1 MGWRDTQR
9 AVASGAM
16 SFRPEAPN
24 DIREGIGLLL
34 KTRANSIM
42 DAAERQREASM
53 VAMEEAKELRKER
66 NAKSR
71 AAAQKQKKDKETA
84 QQILKNLNQDYK
96 NQNLITH
103 VIGNLELNGGDGAA
117 TLKYYTD
124 LGNRLGLAASKVE
137 IPKLKQPGR
146 AGDLSQQTAELM
158 GVDMDSVFETDTGSA
173 SQGVTNRQAR
183 SAFEDEMSMSESSGR
198 VNELGTDTKG
208 RKFGGEFQLG
218 KLRLQDYNEIYG
230 TNFTPETFA
239 QLEKKDQKAIND
251 WHFRD
256 ISTFI
261 RNEGLDEFVGEEING
276 TVLTEASLIAIAH
289 LGGKTGLRNYLT
301 SGGEKNPHDESKN
314 PDGTIAKTYLS
325 DYAEKFADT
334 SFMMEESGD
343 DPNFRSFIIADKKG
357 LHDPFKKEDGT
368 YHTAAQILLIANDSG
383 DAALIQRAN
392 KITAPR
398 INPSS
403 LSRGDLS
410 AKIAVMQLEGRPE
423 AEIAPYQAALQARN
437 DQKAVD
443 DIPDPT
449 TAKGLYFAA
458 EKALIPEGLA
468 PEEYSKR
475 VAAIENSWNEA
486 TSSEKFTPRTLYRIG
501 TQTTT
506 RVYSEEEYKKL
517 TGSGGGY
524 SDVQLGAVEQIMQ
537 DFSINR
543 EEASQ
548 LKNGF
553 INISSDGLGRVVFV
567 NKQTGEQSYPS
578 RSSQAQD
585 TETQGLM
592 SEALQEAMQ
601 SGQTGDP
608 NNLSVPSVFYE
619 DEQGNKVVI
628 TAEEKAAAASLLT
641 EAGLGG
647 GIAGLKD
654 ISSAFGPE
662 GWAKKIGN
670 NISGFVFGTTFD
682 ENSAEAKSK
691 LEKLRTLTVLQL
703 VSAFPNIRD
712 SVTLKKQ
719 LASLIPEPGKLLDSG
734 SFKPNALRGFK
745 SVKQILEGAVSTQSK
760 NSVDMTMSTRDNAK
774 ARMALNSLLPLL
786 EIYETIV
793 EGFENPQS
801 GTTPVGQSSYIKK

>member
-9 AVASGAM
+9 QVASGEL
-16 SFRPEAPN
+16 SFKPEAPS
-24 DIREGIGLLL
+24 DFQQGLGMLL
-34 KTRANSIM
+34 KTGANYIQ
-42 DAAERQREASM
+42 DQEDRRREEAM
-53 VAMEEAKELRKER
+53 KLMEEQKVKNEELNKKRKAK
-66 NAKSR
+66 NALE
-71 AAAQKQKKDKETA
+71 KQRRSKA
-84 QQILKNLNQDYK
+84 ISILGNLGEDAKNPNFQR
-96 NQNLITH
+96 H
-103 VIGNLELNGGDGAA
+103 VISNLELFDDDAA
-117 TLKYYTD
+117 LVMEYYTE
-124 LGNRLGLAASKVE
+124 LGNQLQSVASKKSKKA
-137 IPKLKQPGR
+137 PPGIADAAQQTDAIFDTT
-146 AGDLSQQTAELM
+146 AGDTKPPTPT
-158 GVDMDSVFETDTGSA
+158 DM
-173 SQGVTNRQAR
+173 
-183 SAFEDEMSMSESSGR
+183 EMRESSG
-198 VNELGTDTKG
+198 VSTEVSIDPKDGK
-208 RKFGGEFQLG
+208 KYGGLIQMG
-218 KLRLQDYNEIYG
+218 QARLQDYNEKYG
-230 TNFTPETFA
+230 TNFTPDTFA
-239 QLEKKDQKAIND
+239 QLPEGEQRKINN

-261 RNEGLDEFVGEEING
+261 RNEGLDEYVGEEING
-276 TVLTEASLIAIAH
+276 TILTESSLVAIAH
-289 LGGKTGLRNYLT
+289 LGGKTGLKNYLI
-301 SGGEKNPHDESKN
+301 SGGEKDRKDSNGTYMSKY
-314 PDGTIAKTYLS
+314 AK
-325 DYAEKFADT
+325 DFADS
-334 SFMMEESGD
+334 SFMMEEEQD
-343 DPNFRSFIIADKKG
+343 DPNFASFVIADKKG
-357 LHDPFKKEDGT
+357 LHDPFKKKDGT
-368 YHTAAQILLIANDSG
+368 YHTAAQIQIIANDSG
-383 DAALIQRAN
+383 DAALIERAN

-403 LSRGDLS
+403 LSRGDLV
-410 AKIAVMQLEGRPE
+410 AKIAVMELEGRPE
-423 AEIAPYQAALQARN
+423 AEIAPYQVALQARN

-458 EKALIPEGLA
+458 EKALIPEGLP

-486 TSSEKFTPRTLYRIG
+486 TSSEKFTPRTLYRLG

-506 RVYSEEEYKKL
+506 RVYSQDEYNRL
-517 TGSGGGY
+517 TGPEGGY

-537 DFSINR
+537 DFSISR

-567 NKQTGEQSYPS
+567 NKATGEQFYPK
-578 RSSQAQD
+578 RSSPDQN
-585 TETQGLM
+585 TETQVLM
-592 SEALQEAMQ
+592 NEALQEAMQ

-608 NNLSVPSVFYE
+608 SNLSVPSVFYE

-628 TAEEKAAAASLLT
+628 TAEEKAAAASLLA

-662 GWAKKIGN
+662 GWAKGLGN
-670 NISGFVFGTTFD
+670 NFSGFFFGTTFD

-712 SVTLKKQ
+712 SVALKQQ

-745 SVKQILEGAVSTQSK
+745 SVKQILEGAVATQSK

-801 GTTPVGQSSYIKK
+801 GTTPVGQSSYIKRDG

>member
-9 AVASGAM
+9 QVASGEL
-16 SFRPEAPN
+16 SFKPEAPS
-24 DIREGIGLLL
+24 DFQQGIGMLL
-34 KTRANSIM
+34 KTGANYIQ
-42 DAAERQREASM
+42 DQEDRRR
-53 VAMEEAKELRKER
+53 EEAMKFAEEQKAKNEEFNKNRKEKNALEKKR
-66 NAKSR
+66 RAKSL
-71 AAAQKQKKDKETA
+71 A
-84 QQILKNLNQDYK
+84 ILKNLGYDPRNTNHQR
-96 NQNLITH
+96 H
-103 VIGNLELNGGDGAA
+103 VIGTLELFEDDAEK
-117 TLKYYTD
+117 TLEYYTE
-124 LGNRLGLAASKVE
+124 LGSQ
-137 IPKLKQPGR
+137 LKDVAPHNLKNPMTSPRGSGVNQQTDAMLTPNSFTDR
-146 AGDLSQQTAELM
+146 LSQ
-158 GVDMDSVFETDTGSA
+158 
-173 SQGVTNRQAR
+173 
-183 SAFEDEMSMSESSGR
+183 SESSGDTSS
-198 VNELGTDTKG
+198 VTTDVKG
-208 RKFGGEFQLG
+208 RKVGGEFQFG
-218 KLRLQDYNEIYG
+218 KARLQDYNELYG
-230 TNFTPETFA
+230 TNFTPESFA
-239 QLEKKDQKAIND
+239 SLPAEKQRRVND
-251 WHFRD
+251 WHFKD

-261 RNEGLDEFVGEEING
+261 RNEGLDEYVGEEING

-289 LGGKTGLRNYLT
+289 LGGKTGLRRYLT
-301 SGGEKNPHDESKN
+301 SGGKTNPHDEVRN
-314 PDGTIAKTYLS
+314 PNGTIAKTYLS
-325 DYAEKFADT
+325 DYAEKFAD
-334 SFMMEESGD
+334 SSLMMEDETD
-343 DPNFRSFIIADKKG
+343 DPNFSSFVISKRKE
-357 LHDPFKKEDGT
+357 LYDPFKKPDGT

-383 DAALIQRAN
+383 DAALIERAN

-398 INPSS
+398 INPSA
-403 LSRGDLS
+403 LSRGDLV
-410 AKIAVMQLEGRPE
+410 AKIAVMEHDGIPE
-423 AEIAPYQAALQARN
+423 AEIAPYQVALKARN
-437 DQKAVD
+437 DQKED

-449 TAKGLYFAA
+449 TAKGLYFTA
-458 EKALIPEGLA
+458 EKALIPEGL
-468 PEEYSKR
+468 PSEEYSKR

-486 TSSEKFTPRTLYRIG
+486 TSSATFTPRTLYQIG

-506 RVYSEEEYKKL
+506 RVYSQEEYDRL
-517 TGSGGGY
+517 TGPEGGY

-567 NKQTGEQSYPS
+567 NKATGEQSYPS
-578 RSSQAQD
+578 RSNQAQD
-585 TETQGLM
+585 TETQVLM

-628 TAEEKAAAASLLT
+628 TAEEKAAAASLLA

-670 NISGFVFGTTFD
+670 NFFGGVFGTTFD

-712 SVTLKKQ
+712 SVALKQQ

-745 SVKQILEGAVSTQSK
+745 SVKQILEGAVATQSR
-760 NSVDMTMSTRDNAK
+760 NSMDMNMSTRDNAK
-774 ARMALNSLLPLL
+774 AKMALNSLLPLL

-801 GTTPVGQSSYIKK
+801 GTTPVGQSSYIKRN

>member
-9 AVASGAM
+9 QVASGEL
-16 SFRPEAPN
+16 SFKPEAPS
-24 DIREGIGLLL
+24 DFEQGIGMLL
-34 KTRANSIM
+34 KTGANYIQ
-42 DAAERQREASM
+42 DREDRRREEALKL
-53 VAMEEAKELRKER
+53 MEEQKVKNEELNKKRKAK
-66 NAKSR
+66 NALE
-71 AAAQKQKKDKETA
+71 KQRRSKA
-84 QQILKNLNQDYK
+84 ISILGNLGEDAKNPNFQR
-96 NQNLITH
+96 H
-103 VIGNLELNGGDGAA
+103 VISNLELFDDDAA
-117 TLKYYTD
+117 LVMEYYTE
-124 LGNRLGLAASKVE
+124 LGNQLQSVASKKSKKAPPGLAEAAQQTDA
-137 IPKLKQPGR
+137 IFDTA
-146 AGDLSQQTAELM
+146 AGDTKPPTPT
-158 GVDMDSVFETDTGSA
+158 DM
-173 SQGVTNRQAR
+173 
-183 SAFEDEMSMSESSGR
+183 EMRESSG
-198 VNELGTDTKG
+198 VSTEVSIDPKDGK
-208 RKFGGEFQLG
+208 KYGGLIQMG
-218 KLRLQDYNEIYG
+218 QARLQDYNEKYG
-230 TNFTPETFA
+230 TNFTPDTFA
-239 QLEKKDQKAIND
+239 QLPEGEQRKINN

-261 RNEGLDEFVGEEING
+261 RNEGLDEYVGEEING
-276 TVLTEASLIAIAH
+276 TILTESSLVAIAH
-289 LGGKTGLRNYLT
+289 LGGKTGLKNYLI
-301 SGGEKNPHDESKN
+301 SGGEKDRKDSNGTYMSKY
-314 PDGTIAKTYLS
+314 AK
-325 DYAEKFADT
+325 DFADS
-334 SFMMEESGD
+334 SFMMEEEQD
-343 DPNFRSFIIADKKG
+343 DPNFASFIIADKKG
-357 LHDPFKKEDGT
+357 LFDPFKKKDGT

-383 DAALIQRAN
+383 DDALIERAN

-398 INPSS
+398 INPSA
-403 LSRGDLS
+403 LSRFDLV
-410 AKIAVMQLEGRPE
+410 AKIAVMELEGRPE
-423 AEIAPYQAALQARN
+423 AEIAPYQVALKARN

-443 DIPDPT
+443 DIPKPT
-449 TAKGLYFAA
+449 TAKGLYFTA
-458 EKALIPEGLA
+458 EKALIPEGLP

-486 TSSEKFTPRTLYRIG
+486 TSSATFTPRTLYQKG

-506 RVYSEEEYKKL
+506 RVYSQDEYNRL
-517 TGSGGGY
+517 TGPEGGY

-537 DFSINR
+537 DFSIDR

-567 NKQTGEQSYPS
+567 NKATGEQFYPK
-578 RSSQAQD
+578 RSNPDQN
-585 TETQGLM
+585 TETQVLM
-592 SEALQEAMQ
+592 NEALQEAMQ

-628 TAEEKAAAASLLT
+628 TAEEKAAAASLLA

-647 GIAGLKD
+647 GIAGLQD

-670 NISGFVFGTTFD
+670 NVSGFVFGTTFD

-712 SVTLKKQ
+712 SVALKQQ

-801 GTTPVGQSSYIKK
+801 GTTPVGQSSYIKRDG

>member
-9 AVASGAM
+9 QVASGEL
-16 SFRPEAPN
+16 SFKPEAPS
-24 DIREGIGLLL
+24 DFQQGLGMLL
-34 KTRANSIM
+34 KTGANYIQ
-42 DAAERQREASM
+42 DQEDRRREEAM
-53 VAMEEAKELRKER
+53 KLMEEQKVKNEELNKKRKAK
-66 NAKSR
+66 NALE
-71 AAAQKQKKDKETA
+71 KQRRSKA
-84 QQILKNLNQDYK
+84 ISILGNLGEDAKNPNFQR
-96 NQNLITH
+96 H
-103 VIGNLELNGGDGAA
+103 VISNLELFDDDAA
-117 TLKYYTD
+117 LVMEYYTE
-124 LGNRLGLAASKVE
+124 LGNQLQSVASKKSKKA
-137 IPKLKQPGR
+137 PPGIADAAQQTDAIFDTT
-146 AGDLSQQTAELM
+146 AGDTKPPTPT
-158 GVDMDSVFETDTGSA
+158 DM
-173 SQGVTNRQAR
+173 
-183 SAFEDEMSMSESSGR
+183 EMRESSG
-198 VNELGTDTKG
+198 VSTEVSIDPKDGK
-208 RKFGGEFQLG
+208 KYGGLIQMG
-218 KLRLQDYNEIYG
+218 QARLQDYNEKYG
-230 TNFTPETFA
+230 TNFTPDTFA
-239 QLEKKDQKAIND
+239 QLPEGEQRKINN

-261 RNEGLDEFVGEEING
+261 RNEGLDEYVGEEING
-276 TVLTEASLIAIAH
+276 TILTESSLVAIAH
-289 LGGKTGLRNYLT
+289 LGGKTGLKNYLI
-301 SGGEKNPHDESKN
+301 SGGEKDRKDSNGTYMSKY
-314 PDGTIAKTYLS
+314 AK
-325 DYAEKFADT
+325 DFADS
-334 SFMMEESGD
+334 SFMMEEEQD
-343 DPNFRSFIIADKKG
+343 DPNFASFVIADKKG
-357 LHDPFKKEDGT
+357 LHDPFKKKDGT
-368 YHTAAQILLIANDSG
+368 YHTAAQIQIIANDSG
-383 DAALIQRAN
+383 DAALIERAN

-403 LSRGDLS
+403 LSRGDLV
-410 AKIAVMQLEGRPE
+410 AKIAVMELEGRPE
-423 AEIAPYQAALQARN
+423 AEIAPYQVALQARN

-458 EKALIPEGLA
+458 EKALIPEGLP

-486 TSSEKFTPRTLYRIG
+486 TSSEKFTPRTLYRLG

-506 RVYSEEEYKKL
+506 RVYSQDEYNRL
-517 TGSGGGY
+517 TGPEGGY

-537 DFSINR
+537 DFSISR

-567 NKQTGEQSYPS
+567 NKATGEQFYPK
-578 RSSQAQD
+578 RSSPDQN
-585 TETQGLM
+585 TETQVLM
-592 SEALQEAMQ
+592 NEALQEAMQ

-608 NNLSVPSVFYE
+608 SNLSVPSVFYE

-628 TAEEKAAAASLLT
+628 TAEEKAAAASLLA

-662 GWAKKIGN
+662 GWAKGLGN
-670 NISGFVFGTTFD
+670 NFSGFFFGTTFD

-712 SVTLKKQ
+712 SVALKQQ

-745 SVKQILEGAVSTQSK
+745 SVKQILEGAVATQSK

-801 GTTPVGQSSYIKK
+801 GTTPVGQSSYIKRDGQEILWKLMQD

>member
-9 AVASGAM
+9 QVASGEL
-16 SFRPEAPN
+16 SFKPEAPS
-24 DIREGIGLLL
+24 DFQQGLGMLL
-34 KTRANSIM
+34 KTGANYIQ
-42 DAAERQREASM
+42 DQEDRRREEAM
-53 VAMEEAKELRKER
+53 KLMEEQKVKNEELNKKRKAK
-66 NAKSR
+66 NALE
-71 AAAQKQKKDKETA
+71 KQRRSKA
-84 QQILKNLNQDYK
+84 ISILGNLGEDAKNPNFQR
-96 NQNLITH
+96 H
-103 VIGNLELNGGDGAA
+103 VISNLELFDDDAA
-117 TLKYYTD
+117 LVMEYYKE
-124 LGNRLGLAASKVE
+124 LGNQLQSTASKKS
-137 IPKLKQPGR
+137 IKAPPGIADAAQQTDAIFDTA
-146 AGDLSQQTAELM
+146 AGDTKPPTPT
-158 GVDMDSVFETDTGSA
+158 DM
-173 SQGVTNRQAR
+173 
-183 SAFEDEMSMSESSGR
+183 EMRESSG
-198 VNELGTDTKG
+198 VSTEVSIDPKDGK
-208 RKFGGEFQLG
+208 KYGGLIQMG
-218 KLRLQDYNEIYG
+218 QARLQDYNEKYG
-230 TNFTPETFA
+230 TNFTPDTFA
-239 QLEKKDQKAIND
+239 QLPEGEQRKINN

-261 RNEGLDEFVGEEING
+261 RNEGLDEYVGEEING
-276 TVLTEASLIAIAH
+276 TILTESSLVAIAH
-289 LGGKTGLRNYLT
+289 LGGKTGLKNYLI
-301 SGGEKNPHDESKN
+301 SGGEKDRKDSNGTYMSKY
-314 PDGTIAKTYLS
+314 AK
-325 DYAEKFADT
+325 DFADS
-334 SFMMEESGD
+334 SFMMEEEQD
-343 DPNFRSFIIADKKG
+343 DPNFASFIIADKKG
-357 LHDPFKKEDGT
+357 LHDPFKKKDGT
-368 YHTAAQILLIANDSG
+368 YHTAAQIELIANDSG
-383 DAALIQRAN
+383 DAALIERAN

-403 LSRGDLS
+403 LSRGDLV
-410 AKIAVMQLEGRPE
+410 AKIAVMELEGRPE
-423 AEIAPYQAALQARN
+423 AEIAPYQVALQARN

-449 TAKGLYFAA
+449 TAKGLYIAA
-458 EKALIPEGLA
+458 EKALIPEGLS

-475 VAAIENSWNEA
+475 IVAIENSWNEA
-486 TSSEKFTPRTLYRIG
+486 TSSATFTPRTLYKIG
-501 TQTTT
+501 SQTTT
-506 RVYSEEEYKKL
+506 RVYSQEEYNEL
-517 TGSGGGY
+517 TGPEGGY

-537 DFSINR
+537 DFSISR

-567 NKQTGEQSYPS
+567 NKATGEQSYPS
-578 RSSQAQD
+578 RSNQD
-585 TETQGLM
+585 MNSESEVLM

-628 TAEEKAAAASLLT
+628 TAEEKASAASLLA

-670 NISGFVFGTTFD
+670 NVSGFVFGTTFD

-712 SVTLKKQ
+712 SVTLKQQ

-745 SVKQILEGAVSTQSK
+745 SVKQILEGAVVTQSR

-801 GTTPVGQSSYIKK
+801 GTTPVGQSSYIKRGGQEILWKLMQD

>member
-9 AVASGAM
+9 QVTSGEL
-16 SFRPEAPN
+16 SFKPEAPS
-24 DIREGIGLLL
+24 DFQQGIGMLL
-34 KTRANSIM
+34 KTGANYIQ
-42 DAAERQREASM
+42 DQEDRRREEAM
-53 VAMEEAKELRKER
+53 KLMEEQKVKNEELNKKRKAK
-66 NAKSR
+66 NALE
-71 AAAQKQKKDKETA
+71 KQRRSKA
-84 QQILKNLNQDYK
+84 ISILGNLGEDAKNTNFQR
-96 NQNLITH
+96 H
-103 VIGNLELNGGDGAA
+103 VISNLELFDDDAA
-117 TLKYYTD
+117 KVMEYYTE
-124 LGNRLGLAASKVE
+124 LGNQLQSVASK
-137 IPKLKQPGR
+137 KNMTARGR
-146 AGDLSQQTAELM
+146 QGDLNQQTAEALGADTRAM
-158 GVDMDSVFETDTGSA
+158 FDAGAGDTKPPTNNDM
-173 SQGVTNRQAR
+173 
-183 SAFEDEMSMSESSGR
+183 EMRESSG
-198 VNELGTDTKG
+198 VSTEVSINKKG
-208 RKFGGEFQLG
+208 DKYGGLIQMG
-218 KLRLQDYNEIYG
+218 QARLQDYNEKYG
-230 TNFTPETFA
+230 TNFTPDTFS
-239 QLEKKDQKAIND
+239 QLPEGEQRKINN
-251 WHFRD
+251 WHYRD

-261 RNEGLDEFVGEEING
+261 RNEGLDEYVGEEING
-276 TVLTEASLIAIAH
+276 TILTESSLVAVAH
-289 LGGKTGLRNYLT
+289 LGGKTGLKNYLI
-301 SGGEKNPHDESKN
+301 SGGEKDRKDSN
-314 PDGTIAKTYLS
+314 GTYMSTYAK
-325 DYAEKFADT
+325 DFADS
-334 SFMMEESGD
+334 SFMMEEEQD
-343 DPNFRSFIIADKKG
+343 DPNFRSFIITDKKG
-357 LHDPFKKEDGT
+357 LFDPFKKKDGT
-368 YHTAAQILLIANDSG
+368 YHTSAQIQLIANDSG
-383 DAALIQRAN
+383 DPALIERAN

-403 LSRGDLS
+403 LGRLDLG
-410 AKIAVMQLEGRPE
+410 AKIAVMEFERRPE
-423 AEIAPYQAALQARN
+423 AEIAPYRVALQARN

-449 TAKGLYFAA
+449 TAEGLYFQV
-458 EKALIPEGLA
+458 EKALIPEGLP

-475 VAAIENSWNEA
+475 IAAIKNSWNEA
-486 TSSEKFTPRTLYRIG
+486 TSSATFTPRTLYKIG
-501 TQTTT
+501 SQTTT
-506 RVYSEEEYKKL
+506 RVYSEEEYNEL
-517 TGSGGGY
+517 TGPDGGY

-537 DFSINR
+537 DFSIDR

-567 NKQTGEQSYPS
+567 NKATGEQSYPS
-578 RSSQAQD
+578 RSNQD
-585 TETQGLM
+585 MNSESEVLM

-608 NNLSVPSVFYE
+608 SNLSVPSVFYE

-628 TAEEKAAAASLLT
+628 TAEEKAAAASLLA

-670 NISGFVFGTTFD
+670 NVSGFVFGTTFD
-682 ENSAEAKSK
+682 ENSAESKSK

-712 SVTLKKQ
+712 SVTLKQQ

-774 ARMALNSLLPLL
+774 AQMALNSLLPLL

-801 GTTPVGQSSYIKK
+801 GTTPVGQSSYIKR

>member
-9 AVASGAM
+9 QVASGEL
-16 SFRPEAPN
+16 SFKPEAPS
-24 DIREGIGLLL
+24 DFQQGLGMLL
-34 KTRANSIM
+34 KTGANYIQ
-42 DAAERQREASM
+42 DQEDRRREEAM
-53 VAMEEAKELRKER
+53 KLMEEQKVKNEELNKKRKAK
-66 NAKSR
+66 NALE
-71 AAAQKQKKDKETA
+71 KQRRSKA
-84 QQILKNLNQDYK
+84 ISILGNLGEDAKNPNFQR
-96 NQNLITH
+96 H
-103 VIGNLELNGGDGAA
+103 VISNLELFDDDAA
-117 TLKYYTD
+117 LVMEYYKE
-124 LGNRLGLAASKVE
+124 LGNQLQSTASKKS
-137 IPKLKQPGR
+137 IKAPPGIADAAQQTDAIFDTA
-146 AGDLSQQTAELM
+146 AGDTKPPTPT
-158 GVDMDSVFETDTGSA
+158 DM
-173 SQGVTNRQAR
+173 
-183 SAFEDEMSMSESSGR
+183 EMRESSG
-198 VNELGTDTKG
+198 VSTEVSIDPKDGK
-208 RKFGGEFQLG
+208 KYGGLIQMG
-218 KLRLQDYNEIYG
+218 QARLQDYNEKYG
-230 TNFTPETFA
+230 TNFTPDTFA
-239 QLEKKDQKAIND
+239 QLPEGEQRKINN

-261 RNEGLDEFVGEEING
+261 RNEGLDEYVGEEING
-276 TVLTEASLIAIAH
+276 TILTESSLVAIAH
-289 LGGKTGLRNYLT
+289 LGGKTGLKNYLI
-301 SGGEKNPHDESKN
+301 SGGEKDRKDSNGTYMSKY
-314 PDGTIAKTYLS
+314 AK
-325 DYAEKFADT
+325 DFADS
-334 SFMMEESGD
+334 SFMMEEEQD
-343 DPNFRSFIIADKKG
+343 DPNFASFIIADKKG
-357 LHDPFKKEDGT
+357 LHDPFKKKDGT
-368 YHTAAQILLIANDSG
+368 YHTAAQIQLIANDSG
-383 DAALIQRAN
+383 DAALIERAN

-403 LSRGDLS
+403 LSRGDLV
-410 AKIAVMQLEGRPE
+410 AKIAVMELEGRPE
-423 AEIAPYQAALQARN
+423 AEIAPYQVALQARN

-449 TAKGLYFAA
+449 TAKGLYIAA
-458 EKALIPEGLA
+458 EKALIPEGLP

-475 VAAIENSWNEA
+475 IVAIENSWNEA
-486 TSSEKFTPRTLYRIG
+486 TSSATFTPRTLYKIG
-501 TQTTT
+501 SQTTT
-506 RVYSEEEYKKL
+506 RVYSQEEYNEL
-517 TGSGGGY
+517 TGPEGGY

-537 DFSINR
+537 DFSISR

-567 NKQTGEQSYPS
+567 NKATGEQSYPS
-578 RSSQAQD
+578 RSNQD
-585 TETQGLM
+585 MNSESEVLM

-628 TAEEKAAAASLLT
+628 TAEEKASAASLLA

-670 NISGFVFGTTFD
+670 NVSGFVFGTTFD

-712 SVTLKKQ
+712 SVTLKQQ

-745 SVKQILEGAVSTQSK
+745 SVKQILEGAVVTQSR

-801 GTTPVGQSSYIKK
+801 GTTPVGQSSYIKRGGQEILWKLMQD

>member
-1 MGWRDTQR
+1 
-9 AVASGAM
+9 M
-16 SFRPEAPN
+16 S
-24 DIREGIGLLL
+24 REEQIKPL
-34 KTRANSIM
+34 
-42 DAAERQREASM
+42 
-53 VAMEEAKELRKER
+53 EE
-66 NAKSR
+66 
-71 AAAQKQKKDKETA
+71 
-84 QQILKNLNQDYK
+84 
-96 NQNLITH
+96 
-103 VIGNLELNGGDGAA
+103 
-117 TLKYYTD
+117 
-124 LGNRLGLAASKVE
+124 
-137 IPKLKQPGR
+137 
-146 AGDLSQQTAELM
+146 
-158 GVDMDSVFETDTGSA
+158 
-173 SQGVTNRQAR
+173 
-183 SAFEDEMSMSESSGR
+183 
-198 VNELGTDTKG
+198 
-208 RKFGGEFQLG
+208 
-218 KLRLQDYNEIYG
+218 LQ
-230 TNFTPETFA
+230 
-239 QLEKKDQKAIND
+239 
-251 WHFRD
+251 
-256 ISTFI
+256 
-261 RNEGLDEFVGEEING
+261 
-276 TVLTEASLIAIAH
+276 
-289 LGGKTGLRNYLT
+289 
-301 SGGEKNPHDESKN
+301 
-314 PDGTIAKTYLS
+314 
-325 DYAEKFADT
+325 
-334 SFMMEESGD
+334 
-343 DPNFRSFIIADKKG
+343 
-357 LHDPFKKEDGT
+357 
-368 YHTAAQILLIANDSG
+368 
-383 DAALIQRAN
+383 
-392 KITAPR
+392 
-398 INPSS
+398 
-403 LSRGDLS
+403 
-410 AKIAVMQLEGRPE
+410 
-423 AEIAPYQAALQARN
+423 
-437 DQKAVD
+437 
-443 DIPDPT
+443 
-449 TAKGLYFAA
+449 
-458 EKALIPEGLA
+458 
-468 PEEYSKR
+468 
-475 VAAIENSWNEA
+475 
-486 TSSEKFTPRTLYRIG
+486 
-501 TQTTT
+501 
-506 RVYSEEEYKKL
+506 EEYKKL

-567 NKQTGEQSYPS
+567 NKATGEQSYPS

-712 SVTLKKQ
+712 SVALKQQ

>member
-9 AVASGAM
+9 QVASGEL
-16 SFRPEAPN
+16 SFKPEAPS
-24 DIREGIGLLL
+24 DFQQGLGMLL
-34 KTRANSIM
+34 KTGANYIQ
-42 DAAERQREASM
+42 DQEDRRREEAM
-53 VAMEEAKELRKER
+53 KLMEEQKVKNEELNRKRKEK
-66 NAKSR
+66 NALE
-71 AAAQKQKKDKETA
+71 KKRRSKA
-84 QQILKNLNQDYK
+84 ISILGNLGEDAKNPNFQR
-96 NQNLITH
+96 H
-103 VIGNLELNGGDGAA
+103 VISNLELFDDDAA
-117 TLKYYTD
+117 LVMEYYKE
-124 LGNRLGLAASKVE
+124 LGNQLQSVASK
-137 IPKLKQPGR
+137 KNMTARGR
-146 AGDLSQQTAELM
+146 QGDLNQQTAEALGADTRAM
-158 GVDMDSVFETDTGSA
+158 FDTKAGDTKLPTNTDM
-173 SQGVTNRQAR
+173 
-183 SAFEDEMSMSESSGR
+183 EMRESSG
-198 VNELGTDTKG
+198 VSTEVSIDPKDGK
-208 RKFGGEFQLG
+208 KYGGLIQMG
-218 KLRLQDYNEIYG
+218 QARLQDYNEKYG
-230 TNFTPETFA
+230 TNFTPDTFA
-239 QLEKKDQKAIND
+239 QLPEGEQRKINN

-261 RNEGLDEFVGEEING
+261 RNEGLDEYVGEEING
-276 TVLTEASLIAIAH
+276 TILTEASLVAIAH
-289 LGGKTGLRNYLT
+289 LGGKTGLKNYLI
-301 SGGEKNPHDESKN
+301 SGGEKDRKDSN
-314 PDGTIAKTYLS
+314 GTYMSTYAK
-325 DYAEKFADT
+325 DFADS
-334 SFMMEESGD
+334 SFMMEEEQD
-343 DPNFRSFIIADKKG
+343 DPNFASFVIADKKG
-357 LHDPFKKEDGT
+357 LHDPFKKKDGT
-368 YHTAAQILLIANDSG
+368 YHTAAQIQLIANDSG
-383 DAALIQRAN
+383 DPSLIERAN

-403 LSRGDLS
+403 LSRGDLV

-423 AEIAPYQAALQARN
+423 AEIAPYQVALQARN

-449 TAKGLYFAA
+449 TAKGLYIAA
-458 EKALIPEGLA
+458 EKALIPEGLP

-475 VAAIENSWNEA
+475 IVAIENSWNEA
-486 TSSEKFTPRTLYRIG
+486 TSSATFTPRTLYKIG

-506 RVYSEEEYKKL
+506 RVYSQEEYNEL
-517 TGSGGGY
+517 TGPEGGY
-524 SDVQLGAVEQIMQ
+524 TDVQLGAVEQIMQ
-537 DFSINR
+537 DFSIGR

-567 NKQTGEQSYPS
+567 NKATGEQSYPS
-578 RSSQAQD
+578 RSNQD
-585 TETQGLM
+585 MNSESEVLM

-628 TAEEKAAAASLLT
+628 TAEEKAAAASLLA

-670 NISGFVFGTTFD
+670 NVSGFVFGTTFD

-712 SVTLKKQ
+712 SVTLKQQ

-745 SVKQILEGAVSTQSK
+745 SVKQILEGAVATQSR
-760 NSVDMTMSTRDNAK
+760 NSRDMSMSTRDNAK
-774 ARMALNSLLPLL
+774 AQMALNSLLPLL

-801 GTTPVGQSSYIKK
+801 GTTPVGQSSYIKRYQEILWKLMQD

>member
-9 AVASGAM
+9 QVASGEL
-16 SFRPEAPN
+16 SFKPEAPS
-24 DIREGIGLLL
+24 DFQQGIGMLL
-34 KTRANSIM
+34 KTGANYIQDQEDRRREEAM
-42 DAAERQREASM
+42 KLMEEQKVKNEELNKKRKAKNALERQRRSKAISILANLGED
-53 VAMEEAKELRKER
+53 AKNPNFQR
-66 NAKSR
+66 
-71 AAAQKQKKDKETA
+71 
-84 QQILKNLNQDYK
+84 
-96 NQNLITH
+96 H
-103 VIGNLELNGGDGAA
+103 VISNLELFDDDSA
-117 TLKYYTD
+117 KVMEYYKE
-124 LGNRLGLAASKVE
+124 LGNQLQSVASK
-137 IPKLKQPGR
+137 KNMTARGR
-146 AGDLSQQTAELM
+146 QGDLNQQTAEALGADTRAM
-158 GVDMDSVFETDTGSA
+158 FDTKAGDTKPPTPTDM
-173 SQGVTNRQAR
+173 
-183 SAFEDEMSMSESSGR
+183 EMRESSG
-198 VNELGTDTKG
+198 VSTEVSVDPKDGK
-208 RKFGGEFQLG
+208 KYGGLVQMG
-218 KLRLQDYNEIYG
+218 QARLQDYNEKYG
-230 TNFTPETFA
+230 TNFTPDTFA
-239 QLEKKDQKAIND
+239 QLPEGEQRKINN

-261 RNEGLDEFVGEEING
+261 RNEGLDEYVGEEING
-276 TVLTEASLIAIAH
+276 TILTEASLVAIAH
-289 LGGKTGLRNYLT
+289 LGGKTGLKNYLI
-301 SGGEKNPHDESKN
+301 SGGEKDRKDSN
-314 PDGTIAKTYLS
+314 GTYMSTYAK
-325 DYAEKFADT
+325 DFADS
-334 SFMMEESGD
+334 SFIMEEEQD
-343 DPNFRSFIIADKKG
+343 DPNFASFVIADKKG
-357 LHDPFKKEDGT
+357 LHDPFKKPDGT
-368 YHTAAQILLIANDSG
+368 YYTAAQIQLIANDSG
-383 DAALIQRAN
+383 DAALINRAN

-403 LSRGDLS
+403 LSRGDLV
-410 AKIAVMQLEGRPE
+410 AKIAVMELEGRPE

-449 TAKGLYFAA
+449 TAEGLYFQV
-458 EKALIPEGLA
+458 EKALIPEGLSS
-468 PEEYSKR
+468 EEYSKR
-475 VAAIENSWNEA
+475 IAAIKNSWNEA

-506 RVYSEEEYKKL
+506 RVYSKEEYDKL
-517 TGSGGGY
+517 TGSEGGY

-537 DFSINR
+537 DFSITR

-567 NKQTGEQSYPS
+567 NKATGEQSYPS

-592 SEALQEAMQ
+592 SEAMQEAMQ

-628 TAEEKAAAASLLT
+628 TPEEKAAAASLLT

-647 GIAGLKD
+647 GIAGLQD

-670 NISGFVFGTTFD
+670 NFSGFVFGTTFD

-712 SVTLKKQ
+712 SVALKQQ

-793 EGFENPQS
+793 EGFENPPS
-801 GTTPVGQSSYIKK
+801 GTTPVGQSSYIKSNG